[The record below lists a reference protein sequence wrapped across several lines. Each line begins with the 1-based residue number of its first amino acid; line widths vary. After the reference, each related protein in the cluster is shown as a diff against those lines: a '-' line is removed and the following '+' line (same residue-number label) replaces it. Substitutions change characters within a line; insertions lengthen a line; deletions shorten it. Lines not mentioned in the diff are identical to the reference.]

1 MQSRFTLYVIVIED
15 RGELGRMVFRY
26 TQADAEVIREM
37 FAGKDNLDFVK
48 VDDGESSLVVVV
60 VAVVVV
66 NAIAH
71 ILLFHQCPGLERLLL
86 ADLG

>member
-37 FAGKDNLDFVK
+37 FAGKDNLDFVQ
-48 VDDGESSLVVVV
+48 VDDGEKSLVVVGGICNNSWCFISALV
-60 VAVVVV
+60 GKD
-66 NAIAH
+66 
-71 ILLFHQCPGLERLLL
+71 FY
-86 ADLG
+86 